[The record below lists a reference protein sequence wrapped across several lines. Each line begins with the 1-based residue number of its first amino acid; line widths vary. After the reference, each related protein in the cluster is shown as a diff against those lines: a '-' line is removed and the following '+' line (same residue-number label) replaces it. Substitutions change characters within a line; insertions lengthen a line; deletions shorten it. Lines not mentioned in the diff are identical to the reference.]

1 MIYFDSVMW
10 YFYFYEFLYPGV
22 ADITQVFGHGHGQCF
37 YMIKLQ
43 ISASG
48 SGVGKPGLFHPSAVA
63 PCSVGVQYAVELFPP
78 DF

>member
-1 MIYFDSVMW
+1 MIF
-10 YFYFYEFLYPGV
+10 FFYEFLYPGV
-22 ADITQVFGHGHGQCF
+22 ADITQVFGHGQCF

-43 ISASG
+43 ISASVPG